1 MDCALRGRTR
11 SVRSRVLLVDG
22 KRAAVV
28 KSPRPGVQKSV
39 LDTTGLA
46 AGQHT
51 LSATVADR
59 YGQSAEGQI
68 TFTVQ

>member
-1 MDCALRGRTR
+1 MTAHSRGRR
-11 SVRSRVLLVDG
+11 RESW
-22 KRAAVV
+22 
-28 KSPRPGVQKSV
+28 PGVQKSV
-39 LDTTGLA
+39 LDTARLA